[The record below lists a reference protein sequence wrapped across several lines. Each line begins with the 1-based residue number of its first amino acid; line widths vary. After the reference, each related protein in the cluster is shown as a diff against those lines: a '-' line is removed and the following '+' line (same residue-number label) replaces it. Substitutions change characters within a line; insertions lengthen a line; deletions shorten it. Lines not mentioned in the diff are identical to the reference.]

1 MLHRA
6 ALLLSLCSTVAVAQS
21 SDTLAVAPSQ
31 DSLAVAAGAR
41 LRVVTKTRG
50 TLPLGLLARQ
60 TPDSLVLLIDCRVC
74 GMRDSSV
81 AWREVRSV
89 DRFAGRR
96 HVRGALLGAAYG
108 LAAGALVGTV
118 AAKIGIH
125 DCEQVPGNELCG
137 IGVVLVPYG
146 AIVGLTAGTVIGAT
160 FGVARWV
167 RVWSR

>member
-1 MLHRA
+1 MLRRA

-21 SDTLAVAPSQ
+21 SDTLAVTSSR

-41 LRVVTKTRG
+41 LRVVTKTHG

-60 TPDSLVLLIDCRVC
+60 TPDSLVLFIDCRVC

-108 LAAGALVGTV
+108 LAAGALIGTV
-118 AAKIGIH
+118 AAKKEIH
-125 DCEQVPGNELCG
+125 DCEQVPGNDLCG

-146 AIVGLTAGTVIGAT
+146 AVVGLTAGTVLGAT
-160 FGVARWV
+160 FGITRWV

>member
-21 SDTLAVAPSQ
+21 SDTLAVAPSR

-41 LRVVTKTRG
+41 LRVVTQTHG
-50 TLPLGLLARQ
+50 TLPLGLLRRQ
-60 TPDSLVLLIDCRVC
+60 TPDSLVLFIDCRAC

-96 HVRGALLGAAYG
+96 RVRGALLGSAYG

-118 AAKIGIH
+118 AAKKGIH
-125 DCEQVPGNELCG
+125 DCEQVPGNDMCG
-137 IGVVLVPYG
+137 LYVLAVPYG
-146 AIVGLTAGTVIGAT
+146 ASIGLTAGTVLGAI
-160 FGVARWV
+160 FGVSRWV